1 MRSLF
6 RNRDGQTPKQALGN
20 NSDKVIYMDRFRSG
34 KSLSPL
40 RQAEAYWTALR
51 NGRDVPDRSD
61 IDPRG
66 LENLLPY
73 TFVLERIAPGISRFR
88 VAGQHLQQ
96 LANLEV
102 RGMPISA
109 FMTAA
114 SRAGFQTTM
123 ETVYDKPAVAELSLT
138 LHIGGRLSEA
148 RMILL
153 PLRSDKGEVSRALG
167 VLVAE
172 DTGGS
177 TPCRFEIASTQL
189 RAVDGSESLTLDA
202 NPIVP
207 VMDPPVSTVPPVPPV
222 PNEPVDPI
230 NADPVDAGFA
240 EDQSPFEPKRPDLR
254 VVK

>member
-6 RNRDGQTPKQALGN
+6 RDRSGKQPKRLWGKQ
-20 NSDKVIYMDRFRSG
+20 SEKVIYMDRFRSG
-34 KSLSPL
+34 KSLTPL

-51 NGRDVPDRSD
+51 DGRDVPDRSD

-66 LENLLPY
+66 LENVLPY
-73 TFVLERIAPGISRFR
+73 TFVLERIAPGIARFR

-114 SRAGFQTTM
+114 SRGGFQTTL
-123 ETVYDKPAVAELSLT
+123 ETVFEKPAVAELSLSLQGT
-138 LHIGGRLSEA
+138 GGRGQSEA

-153 PLRSDKGEVSRALG
+153 PLRSDQGDITRALG

-177 TPCRFEIASTQL
+177 VPCRFEVTSTQL
-189 RAVDGSESLTLDA
+189 RSVDGSESLMFDDS
-202 NPIVP
+202 PMVP
-207 VMDPPVSTVPPVPPV
+207 VMDPPAPV
-222 PNEPVDPI
+222 EPI
-230 NADPVDAGFA
+230 EADPVKAGFA
-240 EDQSPFEPKRPDLR
+240 EDQAPFAPKRPTLR